1 MPVERQL
8 RRKELVSLCYSWFLS
23 VSQRI
28 LSLLL
33 PLSLLSWVLLLLSAL
48 SNAGAAP
55 WLGTWPEWTTQLT
68 QGVFVLGMFL
78 YYRYRPSPLRGQAFV
93 PLLRRLLTGPGLLAL
108 ACVGLHLLE
117 QILSAD
123 AGLQRNSLLFTSIYT
138 VNLGLFVVFLART
151 NYAWRAL
158 VLFRSSARLQR
169 EWNIFEILLGAT
181 LLFRL
186 VGVNPPGYIGIPLVV
201 ALGVYGIYLSGHQKW
216 VAYLSQRE
224 KWRAVLLQAG
234 LLLGVLVFVQY
245 FRITQVDPQLIAPQ
259 PQHAFLLLSAF
270 FSAFYALMG
279 LLVTFFNLPIADV
292 VEQRRNEI
300 LRLQRLTQIIQRG
313 QTTVEVYNL
322 LLESAVQTVQADA
335 AWLDLDPSHAGLNSG
350 EATRYHNISPQEV
363 QALRARLQGHDLP
376 EGEYITNDLNA
387 RSGFEGSAQDFR
399 SMLQLPL
406 RGLQFNYGML
416 YLLKVEPHTFD
427 REDLSILQTFTSQ
440 AVLSIENLELVETSL
455 ANQRTQEELKI
466 ASQVQDSLIPKN
478 LPTDNWFE
486 IGSHSLAA
494 KEVGGD
500 FYDFLHL
507 PGRRLAV
514 IIGDV
519 SGKGVTAAFHMAQMK
534 GIFHSLMQE
543 NPLAKNERDKFPVP
557 SKFMAQAN
565 TALTHCLEKSSF
577 ITSSLYIIDYE
588 QGGFV
593 FARAGHCHTLYY
605 HALREEVFY
614 FQSAGLGLGIIRNE
628 SYEKHIKNQFYDYSP
643 GDVMVIYTDGIVE
656 ARGGSGTDE
665 YGEDR
670 LKLRLEESYFQ
681 NAEEIKSY
689 ILNDLNAFTS
699 GHPIHDDQTL
709 LVIKFK
715 SAQPL
720 P

>member
-1 MPVERQL
+1 MAIQGLAATNGMGTPWAR
-8 RRKELVSLCYSWFLS
+8 W
-23 VSQRI
+23 
-28 LSLLL
+28 LLI
-33 PLSLLSWVLLLLSAL
+33 
-48 SNAGAAP
+48 AAD
-55 WLGTWPEWTTQLT
+55 LGTL
-68 QGVFVLGMFL
+68 VVLIRL
-78 YYRYRPSPLRGQAFV
+78 YFRPVTALAPTPSPPR
-93 PLLRRLLTGPGLLAL
+93 
-108 ACVGLHLLE
+108 H
-117 QILSAD
+117 
-123 AGLQRNSLLFTSIYT
+123 
-138 VNLGLFVVFLART
+138 
-151 NYAWRAL
+151 
-158 VLFRSSARLQR
+158 
-169 EWNIFEILLGAT
+169 
-181 LLFRL
+181 
-186 VGVNPPGYIGIPLVV
+186 
-201 ALGVYGIYLSGHQKW
+201 
-216 VAYLSQRE
+216 
-224 KWRAVLLQAG
+224 
-234 LLLGVLVFVQY
+234 
-245 FRITQVDPQLIAPQ
+245 
-259 PQHAFLLLSAF
+259 
-270 FSAFYALMG
+270 
-279 LLVTFFNLPIADV
+279 
-292 VEQRRNEI
+292 NEMQS
-300 LRLQRLTQIIQRG
+300 LQRLVQLVQRG
-313 QTTVEVYNL
+313 HTSTEVYRL
-322 LLESAVQTVQADA
+322 LLEAAVQTVQADA
-335 AWLDLDPSHAGLNSG
+335 AWLDLDRNHPSFDDNNASQYYHITPAQADTLRAGLQAHPS
-350 EATRYHNISPQEV
+350 QESDY
-363 QALRARLQGHDLP
+363 L
-376 EGEYITNDLNA
+376 TNDLNLRPSFVGVLPA
-387 RSGFEGSAQDFR
+387 FR
-399 SMLQLPL
+399 SLIELPL
-406 RGLQFNYGML
+406 RGIQFNYGVL
-416 YLLKVEPHTFD
+416 YLMKKEPNTFD
-427 REDLSILQTFTSQ
+427 REDLSILQTFTGQ
-440 AVLSIENLELVETSL
+440 AVLSIENLELVQTSL

-478 LPTDNWFE
+478 LPTDNWFD
-486 IGSHSLAA
+486 ISSHSLAA

-565 TALTHCLEKSSF
+565 TALIHCLEKSSF

-605 HALREEVFY
+605 HAMREEVFY
-614 FQSAGLGLGIIRNE
+614 FDSAGLGLGIIRND

-681 NAEEIKSY
+681 EAHDIKNF

>member
-1 MPVERQL
+1 
-8 RRKELVSLCYSWFLS
+8 
-23 VSQRI
+23 VSQRF
-28 LSLLL
+28 LTFLL
-33 PLSLLSWVLLLLSAL
+33 PFSILCWLLLLLSTL
-48 SNAGAAP
+48 SHSGAAP
-55 WLGTWPEWTTQLT
+55 WLGTWPDWSAQLALA
-68 QGVFVLGMFL
+68 GFVLAIFL
-78 YYRYRPSPLRGQAFV
+78 YYRHQPSPLRGQEFV
-93 PLLRRLLTGPGLLAL
+93 RLLRRLFTGSGAL
-108 ACVGLHLLE
+108 VMG
-117 QILSAD
+117 IT
-123 AGLQRNSLLFTSIYT
+123 GLQLLQWLLQESPIASRLISSTIYT
-138 VNLGLFVVFLART
+138 LSLGVFIVFLVQI
-151 NYAWRAL
+151 NYSWRSL
-158 VLFRSSARLQR
+158 VLFRSTPRLQR
-169 EWNIFEILLGAT
+169 EWTIFEVLLSVV
-181 LLFRL
+181 LLLRL
-186 VGVNPPGYIGIPLVV
+186 AGLNPPGYVGFPLVAV
-201 ALGVYGIYLSGHQKW
+201 LGLYGVYLCGHQKW
-216 VAYLSQRE
+216 VAYLSQQD
-224 KWRAVLLQAG
+224 KWRVVLLQAG
-234 LLLGVLVFVQY
+234 LLLEAVVALQY
-245 FRITQVDPQLIAPQ
+245 FRITTASPEFVAPQ
-259 PQHAFLLLSAF
+259 AETAFLLLAAYF
-270 FSAFYALMG
+270 AAFYGLIG
-279 LLVTFFNLPIADV
+279 LLVTFFNLPIANIID
-292 VEQRRNEI
+292 QRRNEM

-313 QTTVEVYNL
+313 QTTNEVYHI

-335 AWLDLDPSHAGLNSG
+335 AWLDLDPGHAGV
-350 EATRYHNISPQEV
+350 EPTDATLCYNLQPA
-363 QALRARLQGHDLP
+363 QADTLRARLALHEPP
-376 EGEYITNDLNA
+376 EGELITADLNTRPGFA
-387 RSGFEGSAQDFR
+387 GFPQELRSL
-399 SMLQLPL
+399 LQMPL
-406 RGLQFNYGML
+406 RGLQFNYGIL
-416 YLLKVEPHTFD
+416 YLLKVEPHTFN

-440 AVLSIENLELVETSL
+440 AVLSIENLELVRTSL
-455 ANQRTQEELKI
+455 EIQRTQEELKI

-486 IGSHSLAA
+486 ISSHSLAA

-557 SKFMAQAN
+557 SRFMAQAN
-565 TALTHCLEKSSF
+565 MALTHCLERSSF

-614 FQSAGLGLGIIRNE
+614 FESAGLGLGIIRNE

-656 ARGGSGTDE
+656 ARGGNGTDE

-670 LKLRLEESYFQ
+670 LKQRLEESYFQ
-681 NAEEIKSY
+681 DAENIKSY
-689 ILNDLNAFTS
+689 ILNDLNAFTA

-715 SAQPL
+715 SSQPV
-720 P
+720 PGA

>member
-1 MPVERQL
+1 M
-8 RRKELVSLCYSWFLS
+8 
-23 VSQRI
+23 
-28 LSLLL
+28 
-33 PLSLLSWVLLLLSAL
+33 LLLLGAL
-48 SNAGAAP
+48 SHSGAEQ
-55 WLGTWPEWTTQLT
+55 WLGQWPQWSTQLT
-68 QGVFVLGMFL
+68 QALFVLGIFL
-78 YYRYRPSPLRGQAFV
+78 YYRYQPPPLEGQQFV
-93 PLLRRLLTGPGLLAL
+93 KLLRRLLTGPGLLAVG
-108 ACVGLHLLE
+108 CVGLHMLE
-117 QILSAD
+117 RVLKND
-123 AGLQRNSLLFTSIYT
+123 AGLSSNSLFFTTIYT
-138 VNLGLFVVFLART
+138 LNLGLFVVFLART

-158 VLFRSSARLQR
+158 VLFRSSSRLQK
-169 EWNIFEILLGAT
+169 EWTLFEVLLGAT
-181 LLFRL
+181 LLLRL
-186 VGVNPPGYIGIPLVV
+186 VGVDPPSYLGTPIVV
-201 ALGVYGIYLSGHQKW
+201 LLGLYGIYLSGHQRW
-216 VAYLSQRE
+216 VAYLSQRD
-224 KWRAVLLQAG
+224 KWRVVLLQAG
-234 LLLGVLVFVQY
+234 LLLCVLIFVQY
-245 FRITQVDPQLIAPQ
+245 FRVTQVDPQLIAPR
-259 PQHAFLLLSAF
+259 PQYAFLLLTAL

-279 LLVTFFNLPIADV
+279 LMVTFFNLPVSDI

-313 QTTVEVYNL
+313 QTSGEVYRI
-322 LLESAVQTVQADA
+322 LLESAAQTVNADA
-335 AWLDLDPSHAGLNSG
+335 AWLDLEPGHTSA
-350 EATRYHNISPQEV
+350 EATQSTLCLNFSPE
-363 QALRARLQGHDLP
+363 QASKLRSRLAAYDLP
-376 EGEYITNDLNA
+376 EGEFITNDLNRRA
-387 RSGFEGSAQDFR
+387 GFEGVAQQYR
-399 SMLQLPL
+399 SLLQLPL
-406 RGLQFNYGML
+406 HGLHYNYGML
-416 YLLKVEPHTFD
+416 YLLKEEPHTFHH
-427 REDLSILQTFTSQ
+427 EDFSILQTFTGQ
-440 AVLSIENLELVETSL
+440 AVLSIENLELVQTSL

-478 LPTDNWFE
+478 LPTDNWFD
-486 IGSHSLAA
+486 ISSHSLAA

-565 TALTHCLEKSSF
+565 TALIHCLEKSSF

-605 HALREEVFY
+605 HAMREEVFY
-614 FQSAGLGLGIIRNE
+614 FESQGLGLGIIRND

-656 ARGGSGTDE
+656 ARGGDGTDE

-681 NAEEIKSY
+681 EADDIKSY
-689 ILNDLNAFTS
+689 ILDDLNAFTS

>member
-1 MPVERQL
+1 MRHPL
-8 RRKELVSLCYSWFLS
+8 LYIGFL
-23 VSQRI
+23 
-28 LSLLL
+28 LA
-33 PLSLLSWVLLLLSAL
+33 LLSGALAVGNLLADGGP
-48 SNAGAAP
+48 GAAP
-55 WLGTWPEWTTQLT
+55 WTTWLLLLADLGTL
-68 QGVFVLGMFL
+68 
-78 YYRYRPSPLRGQAFV
+78 
-93 PLLRRLLTGPGLLAL
+93 
-108 ACVGLHLLE
+108 
-117 QILSAD
+117 
-123 AGLQRNSLLFTSIYT
+123 
-138 VNLGLFVVFLART
+138 
-151 NYAWRAL
+151 
-158 VLFRSSARLQR
+158 
-169 EWNIFEILLGAT
+169 
-181 LLFRL
+181 
-186 VGVNPPGYIGIPLVV
+186 
-201 ALGVYGIYLSGHQKW
+201 
-216 VAYLSQRE
+216 
-224 KWRAVLLQAG
+224 AVLLKLFFRAPAASATSSVATPAA
-234 LLLGVLVFVQY
+234 LRESEVL
-245 FRITQVDPQLIAPQ
+245 
-259 PQHAFLLLSAF
+259 S
-270 FSAFYALMG
+270 
-279 LLVTFFNLPIADV
+279 
-292 VEQRRNEI
+292 
-300 LRLQRLTQIIQRG
+300 LQRLAQIVQRG
-313 QTTVEVYNL
+313 QTSTEVYTV
-322 LLESAVQTVQADA
+322 LLESAVQTVRADA
-335 AWLDLDPSHAGLNSG
+335 AWLDLDANHTGTDDTN
-350 EATRYHNISPQEV
+350 ATQYYNIVPAQAE
-363 QALRARLQGHDLP
+363 ALRAGLRAHPLV
-376 EGEYITNDLNA
+376 EGEHVVNDLNRRPGFLGTSQA
-387 RSGFEGSAQDFR
+387 YRS
-399 SMLQLPL
+399 LIQLPL
-406 RGLQFNYGML
+406 RGLHFNYGTL
-416 YLLKVEPHTFD
+416 YLLKVEPGTFN
-427 REDLSILQTFTSQ
+427 REDVSILQTFTGQ
-440 AVLSIENLELVETSL
+440 AVLSIENLELMRASL

-486 IGSHSLAA
+486 ISSHSLAA

-565 TALTHCLEKSSF
+565 TALIHCLEKSSF

-614 FQSAGLGLGIIRNE
+614 FDSAGLGLGIIRNE

-681 NAEEIKSY
+681 EAEDIKNF
-689 ILNDLNAFTS
+689 ILDDLNAFTH
-699 GHPIHDDQTL
+699 GFPIHDDQTL

>member
-1 MPVERQL
+1 VRHPLLYIV
-8 RRKELVSLCYSWFLS
+8 FL
-23 VSQRI
+23 
-28 LSLLL
+28 LA
-33 PLSLLSWVLLLLSAL
+33 LLSGALAVGNLLTDGGT
-48 SNAGAAP
+48 GAAP
-55 WLGTWPEWTTQLT
+55 WATWLLLLADLGT
-68 QGVFVLGMFL
+68 
-78 YYRYRPSPLRGQAFV
+78 
-93 PLLRRLLTGPGLLAL
+93 LA
-108 ACVGLHLLE
+108 
-117 QILSAD
+117 
-123 AGLQRNSLLFTSIYT
+123 
-138 VNLGLFVVFLART
+138 
-151 NYAWRAL
+151 
-158 VLFRSSARLQR
+158 VLFKLFSRPPVAPSIAAPAALR
-169 EWNIFEILLGAT
+169 ESEM
-181 LLFRL
+181 
-186 VGVNPPGYIGIPLVV
+186 
-201 ALGVYGIYLSGHQKW
+201 LS
-216 VAYLSQRE
+216 
-224 KWRAVLLQAG
+224 
-234 LLLGVLVFVQY
+234 
-245 FRITQVDPQLIAPQ
+245 
-259 PQHAFLLLSAF
+259 
-270 FSAFYALMG
+270 
-279 LLVTFFNLPIADV
+279 
-292 VEQRRNEI
+292 
-300 LRLQRLTQIIQRG
+300 LQRLAQIVQRG
-313 QTTVEVYNL
+313 QTSTEVYSV
-322 LLESAVQTVQADA
+322 LLESAVETVRADA
-335 AWLDLDPSHAGLNSG
+335 AWLDLDPNHTGTDDTN
-350 EATRYHNISPQEV
+350 ATQYYNLTPEQV
-363 QALRARLQGHDLP
+363 DALRAGLQSYPLV
-376 EGEYITNDLNA
+376 EGEYMVNDLN
-387 RSGFEGSAQDFR
+387 RQPSFLGTAQAFR
-399 SMLQLPL
+399 SLIQLPL
-406 RGLQFNYGML
+406 HGLHFNYGTL
-416 YLLKVEPHTFD
+416 YLLKVEPGTFN
-427 REDLSILQTFTSQ
+427 REDLSILQTFTGQ
-440 AVLSIENLELVETSL
+440 AVLSIENLELMRTSL

-486 IGSHSLAA
+486 ISSHSLAA

-565 TALTHCLEKSSF
+565 TALVHCLEKSSF

-614 FQSAGLGLGIIRNE
+614 FDSAGLGLGIIRNE

-681 NAEEIKSY
+681 EAEDIKNF
-689 ILNDLNAFTS
+689 ILDDLNSFTH
-699 GHPIHDDQTL
+699 GFPIHDDQTL

>member
-1 MPVERQL
+1 MPKRL
-8 RRKELVSLCYSWFLS
+8 LF
-23 VSQRI
+23 
-28 LSLLL
+28 SLL
-33 PLSLLSWVLLLLSAL
+33 PFSLLTWVLLLLSAL
-48 SNAGAAP
+48 SHSGAEP
-55 WLGTWPEWTTQLT
+55 WLGNWPQWTTQLT
-68 QGVFVLGMFL
+68 QAAFVLSVFL
-78 YYRYRPSPLRGQAFV
+78 YYRYQPSPLQGQAFV
-93 PLLRRLLTGPGLLAL
+93 KLLRRLLLGPGLLAL

-117 QILSAD
+117 RQAKDEPIFS
-123 AGLQRNSLLFTSIYT
+123 GNSLFFTCIYT
-138 VNLGLFVVFLART
+138 LNLGLFVIFLART

-169 EWNIFEILLGAT
+169 EWTLFEMMLGAT

-186 VGVNPPGYIGIPLVV
+186 VGVNPPDYIGIPIVV
-201 ALGVYGIYLSGHQKW
+201 LLGLYGIYLSGHQKW
-216 VAYLSQRE
+216 VAYLSQRD
-224 KWRAVLLQAG
+224 KWNAVLLQAG
-234 LLLGVLVFVQY
+234 LLFGVLVFVQY
-245 FRITQVDPQLIAPQ
+245 FRVTQVDPQLIAPK
-259 PQHAFLLLSAF
+259 PQYAFLLLTAF

-279 LLVTFFNLPIADV
+279 LLVTFFNMPIADII
-292 VEQRRNEI
+292 EQRRNEI

-313 QTTVEVYNL
+313 QTSAEVYNI
-322 LLESAVQTVQADA
+322 LLESAVQTVQAEA
-335 AWLDLDPSHAGLNSG
+335 AWLDLDPGHAGIDAA
-350 EATRYHNISPQEV
+350 EATYYYNLAPNQV
-363 QALRARLQGHDLP
+363 NVLRELLKGHELP
-376 EGEYITNDLNA
+376 EGEFITNDLNL
-387 RSGFEGSAQDFR
+387 RPGFAGMPQAFR
-399 SMLQLPL
+399 SLLQLPL
-406 RGLQFNYGML
+406 RGLHYNYGML
-416 YLLKVEPHTFD
+416 HLLKAEPHTFD

-440 AVLSIENLELVETSL
+440 AVLSIENLELVHTSL
-455 ANQRTQEELKI
+455 ENQRTQEELKI

-486 IGSHSLAA
+486 ISSHSLAA

-557 SKFMAQAN
+557 SRFMTQAN
-565 TALTHCLEKSSF
+565 TALAHCLEKSCF

-614 FQSAGLGLGIIRNE
+614 FESTGLGLGIIRNDT
-628 SYEKHIKNQFYDYSP
+628 YEKHIKNQFYDYSP

-656 ARGGSGTDE
+656 ARGEGGAE

-670 LKLRLEESYFQ
+670 LKLRLEETYFQ
-681 NAEEIKSY
+681 NAEEIKSF
-689 ILNDLNAFTS
+689 ILRDLNAFTH
-699 GHPIHDDQTL
+699 GFPIHDDQTL

-715 SAQPL
+715 SAQP
-720 P
+720 PQ

>member
-1 MPVERQL
+1 MRQ
-8 RRKELVSLCYSWFLS
+8 
-23 VSQRI
+23 
-28 LSLLL
+28 
-33 PLSLLSWVLLLLSAL
+33 SLLSF
-48 SNAGAAP
+48 G
-55 WLGTWPEWTTQLT
+55 
-68 QGVFVLGMFL
+68 F
-78 YYRYRPSPLRGQAFV
+78 
-93 PLLRRLLTGPGLLAL
+93 LLAL
-108 ACVGLHLLE
+108 LSGGLAVANLAAPAGAGVPTW
-117 QILSAD
+117 LS
-123 AGLQRNSLLFTSIYT
+123 
-138 VNLGLFVVFLART
+138 
-151 NYAWRAL
+151 WL
-158 VLFRSSARLQR
+158 VLAAAL
-169 EWNIFEILLGAT
+169 
-181 LLFRL
+181 
-186 VGVNPPGYIGIPLVV
+186 V
-201 ALGVYGIYLSGHQKW
+201 ALGIEAS
-216 VAYLSQRE
+216 R
-224 KWRAVLLQAG
+224 
-234 LLLGVLVFVQY
+234 
-245 FRITQVDPQLIAPQ
+245 
-259 PQHAFLLLSAF
+259 FLRPKATLSAE
-270 FSAFYALMG
+270 
-279 LLVTFFNLPIADV
+279 P
-292 VEQRRNEI
+292 RRAEI
-300 LRLQRLTQIIQRG
+300 QSLQRLTQIIQRG
-313 QTTVEVYNL
+313 QSSGEVYGL
-322 LLESAVQTVQADA
+322 LLEAAVQTVNAEA
-335 AWLDLDPSHAGLNSG
+335 AWLDLDETGG
-350 EATRYHNISPQEV
+350 EGSTLYYNLLPEDAN
-363 QALRARLQGHDLP
+363 ALRNPLRGNDLP
-376 EGEYITNDLNA
+376 EGEFITNDLNT
-387 RSGFEGSAQDFR
+387 RVGFEGTKQRFR
-399 SMLQLPL
+399 SLLQLPL
-406 RGLQFNYGML
+406 HGLQFNYGIL
-416 YLLKVEPHTFD
+416 YLLKLEPKTFD

-440 AVLSIENLELVETSL
+440 AVLSIENLELVRTSL

-486 IGSHSLAA
+486 ISSHSLAA

-507 PGRRLAV
+507 QGRRLAI

-565 TALTHCLEKSSF
+565 TALVHCLEKSSF

-614 FQSAGLGLGIIRNE
+614 FQSQGLGLGIIRNE

-656 ARGGSGTDE
+656 ARGGNGTDE

-670 LKLRLEESYFQ
+670 LKLRLEESYFHEA
-681 NAEEIKSY
+681 NDIKSF
-689 ILNDLNAFTS
+689 ILNDLNSFTH

-720 P
+720 PLA

>member
-1 MPVERQL
+1 MA
-8 RRKELVSLCYSWFLS
+8 
-23 VSQRI
+23 QR
-28 LSLLL
+28 LLPTLLL
-33 PLSLLSWVLLLLSAL
+33 FSLLSWVLLLLSAL
-48 SNAGAAP
+48 SHSGAGP
-55 WLGTWPEWTTQLT
+55 WLGQWPQWSTQLT
-68 QGVFVLGMFL
+68 QAAFALSVFL
-78 YYRYRPSPLRGQAFV
+78 YYRYQPSPLHGQQFV
-93 PLLRRLLTGPGLLAL
+93 KLLKRLLTGPGLLAL
-108 ACVGLHLLE
+108 GCVGLHLLE
-117 QILSAD
+117 VAAQDEPVFSS
-123 AGLQRNSLLFTSIYT
+123 NSLFFTTIYT
-138 VNLGLFVVFLART
+138 VNLGLFVIFLART

-158 VLFRSSARLQR
+158 VLFRASPRLQK
-169 EWNIFEILLGAT
+169 EWTLFEVLLGAT

-186 VGVNPPGYIGIPLVV
+186 VGIDPPAYIGTPIVV
-201 ALGVYGIYLSGHQKW
+201 LLGLFGVYLSGHQKW
-216 VAYLSQRE
+216 VAYLSQRD

-234 LLLGVLVFVQY
+234 LLLGVLIFVQY
-245 FRITQVDPQLIAPQ
+245 FRVTQVDPQLIAPR
-259 PQHAFLLLSAF
+259 PQYAFLLLTAF

-279 LLVTFFNLPIADV
+279 LMVTFFNLPISDI

-313 QTTVEVYNL
+313 QTSGEVYRI
-322 LLESAVQTVQADA
+322 LLESAAQTVNADA
-335 AWLDLDPSHAGLNSG
+335 AWLDLDPAHTGVEASQATLCLNF
-350 EATRYHNISPQEV
+350 SPE
-363 QALRARLQGHDLP
+363 QARELRARLTTYDLP
-376 EGEYITNDLNA
+376 EGEFITNDLHL
-387 RSGFEGSAQDFR
+387 RPGFEGTLQHYR
-399 SMLQLPL
+399 SLLQLPL
-406 RGLQFNYGML
+406 RGLHYNYGML
-416 YLLKVEPHTFD
+416 YLLKEEPHTFHH
-427 REDLSILQTFTSQ
+427 EDLSILQTFTGQ
-440 AVLSIENLELVETSL
+440 AVLSIENLELVQTSL

-478 LPTDNWFE
+478 LPTDNWFD
-486 IGSHSLAA
+486 ISSHSLAA

-565 TALTHCLEKSSF
+565 TALIHCLEKSSF

-605 HALREEVFY
+605 HAMREEVFY
-614 FQSAGLGLGIIRNE
+614 FESQGLGLGIIRND

-656 ARGGSGTDE
+656 ARGGDGTDE

-681 NAEEIKSY
+681 EAHDIKNF
-689 ILNDLNAFTS
+689 ILDDLNAFTS

>member
-1 MPVERQL
+1 MP
-8 RRKELVSLCYSWFLS
+8 
-23 VSQRI
+23 QR
-28 LSLLL
+28 LPYFLL
-33 PLSLLSWVLLLLSAL
+33 PFSLLSWALLFLSAL
-48 SNAGAAP
+48 SHSGAGP
-55 WLGTWPEWTTQLT
+55 WLGNWPQWTTQLA
-68 QGVFVLGMFL
+68 QAAFVLGVFMH
-78 YYRYRPSPLRGQAFV
+78 YRYEPSPLEGQAFV
-93 PLLRRLLTGPGLLAL
+93 RVLRQLFKGPGLLAL
-108 ACVGLHLLE
+108 ACVALHLLE
-117 QILSAD
+117 RLVQNQPGPGSN
-123 AGLQRNSLLFTSIYT
+123 GLFYTSIYT
-138 VNLGLFVVFLART
+138 LNLGLFVVFLART

-158 VLFRSSARLQR
+158 VLFRSTPRLQGQ
-169 EWNIFEILLGAT
+169 WTLFELLLGAT

-186 VGVNPPGYIGIPLVV
+186 LGANPPDY
-201 ALGVYGIYLSGHQKW
+201 LGVPVLLGLGLFGIYLSGHQKW
-216 VAYLSQRE
+216 VAYLSQRD
-224 KWRAVLLQAG
+224 KWSAVVLQAG
-234 LLLGVLVFVQY
+234 LLLGMLVFVQY
-245 FRITQVDPQLIAPQ
+245 FRLMQADSRLIAPQ
-259 PQHAFLLLSAF
+259 PQRDFLLLTAFSA
-270 FSAFYALMG
+270 AFYALMG
-279 LLVTFFNLPIADV
+279 LFVTLFNIPVSDII
-292 VEQRRNEI
+292 EQRRNEI
-300 LRLQRLTQIIQRG
+300 QRLQRLTQIIQRG
-313 QTTVEVYNL
+313 QTSTEVYRI
-322 LLESAVQTVQADA
+322 LLESAVETVQADA
-335 AWLDLDPSHAGLNSG
+335 AWLDLDPGNAGV
-350 EATRYHNISPQEV
+350 ETADATHYHNLSPAQAD
-363 QALRARLQGHDLP
+363 ALRSLLRSHDLAKDQF
-376 EGEYITNDLNA
+376 ITNDLNLRA
-387 RSGFEGSAQDFR
+387 GFAGYPQQFR
-399 SMLQLPL
+399 SLLQLPL
-406 RGLQFNYGML
+406 RGLQFEYGTL
-416 YLLKVEPHTFD
+416 HLLKVEPHTFD

-440 AVLSIENLELVETSL
+440 AVLSIENLELVRTSL
-455 ANQRTQEELKI
+455 QNQRTQEELKI
-466 ASQVQDSLIPKN
+466 ASQVQESLIPKN

-486 IGSHSLAA
+486 ISSHSLAA

-557 SKFMAQAN
+557 SRFMAQAN
-565 TALTHCLEKSSF
+565 TALIHCLEKSSF

-614 FQSAGLGLGIIRNE
+614 FQSTGLGLGIIRNE
-628 SYEKHIKNQFYDYSP
+628 HYEKHIKNQFYDYGP

-656 ARGGSGTDE
+656 ARGGNGTDE

-681 NAEEIKSY
+681 EAEDIKSF
-689 ILNDLNAFTS
+689 ILADLNGFTH

-720 P
+720 SLT